1 VKRVVTAVVAL
12 TLLVACGSDK
22 DETSQRRTRRTTTTE
37 STSTTNLASTTGA
50 TSATTT
56 KRATTTKPKPAGTTG
71 GTTSNV
77 VDGVALKQM
86 ATLNQPIAFAL
97 RAGEGDAVFIAEK
110 GGRVRR
116 LHVAGDNASVDSQ
129 VVLDI
134 RTRVSTGGEQGLL
147 GIAFAPDGSRLYAN
161 YTNTA
166 GDTRVVEYPYA
177 NGRADAGAERVLFGV
192 DQPFAN
198 HNGGHVVFGPDGY
211 LYIGMGDGGSAGDP
225 QDRAQNDSSLLG
237 KLLRID
243 ARAPGASPEIWA
255 KGLRNPWRF
264 SFDRANGD
272 LWIADVGQGAWEE
285 VNHVAGNPRGV
296 NYGWKNREG
305 SHPYNG
311 GVKPAGAVDP
321 VYEYSHNGGN
331 CSVTG
336 GFVYRGS
343 QIRGLGGAFVFADY
357 CKGRLMATSGGTARD
372 LQRDVES
379 PIGFGE
385 DAAGELWVLSQGGAV
400 YRLVRA

>member
-1 VKRVVTAVVAL
+1 
-12 TLLVACGSDK
+12 
-22 DETSQRRTRRTTTTE
+22 
-37 STSTTNLASTTGA
+37 
-50 TSATTT
+50 
-56 KRATTTKPKPAGTTG
+56 
-71 GTTSNV
+71 V
-77 VDGVALKQM
+77 VDGVALRQM
-86 ATLNQPIAFAL
+86 ATLNEPIAFAL

-116 LHVAGDNASVDSQ
+116 LHVTGTTASVDGQ

-134 RTRVSTGGEQGLL
+134 QTRVSTGGEQGLL

-192 DQPFAN
+192 DQPYPN
-198 HNGGHVVFGPDGY
+198 HNGGDVVFGPDGY
-211 LYIGMGDGGSAGDP
+211 LYIGMGDGGSGGDP
-225 QDRAQNDSSLLG
+225 QNRAQNDSSLLG
-237 KLLRID
+237 KLLRIN
-243 ARAPGASPEIWA
+243 ATAAGAAPEIWA

-272 LWIADVGQGAWEE
+272 LWIADVGQNAWEE
-285 VNHVAGNPRGV
+285 VNHVAGNPSGV
-296 NYGWKNREG
+296 NYGWNKREG
-305 SHPYNG
+305 THAFNG
-311 GVKPAGAVDP
+311 GVKPNGAVDP

-331 CSVTG
+331 CSITG

-343 QIRGLGGAFVFADY
+343 EIRGLGGAFVFADY
-357 CKGRLMATSGGTARD
+357 CGGRLMATAGGSARD
-372 LQRDVES
+372 LQRDVAS
-379 PIGFGE
+379 PISFGE